1 MVCRY
6 LILEWCNGTL
16 HDYFTGKYDG
26 PVPRDAD
33 ALYQLAHGLDYI
45 HERRF
50 VHRDIKSDNILILSK
65 DANNPV
71 LLKISDF
78 GFCKPTNGNGSYS
91 TGNNSAPKLNQ
102 VTTAPEMLKDDT
114 RRANQKS
121 DIFSLGC
128 VFFNFLTKGQNLF
141 LTREDENN
149 SYAIPLNITKGKYWL
164 EGLIFNYIT

>member
-1 MVCRY
+1 MYRY

-16 HDYFTGKYDG
+16 HDYFTGKYDRS
-26 PVPRDAD
+26 VPEDTD

-45 HERRF
+45 HKRRF
-50 VHRDIKSDNILILSK
+50 VHRDIKSDNILILF
-65 DANNPV
+65 DEVTNGPV

-78 GFCKPTNGNGSYS
+78 GFCKPTNGNGSFS
-91 TGNNSAPKLNQ
+91 TGNNSAPKFNQ
-102 VTTAPEMLKDDT
+102 VTTAPEIMPDT

-141 LTREDENN
+141 LTKEDENN
-149 SYAIPLNITKGKYWL
+149 SYAIPLNITKGKYWI
-164 EGLIFNYIT
+164 EGFIV